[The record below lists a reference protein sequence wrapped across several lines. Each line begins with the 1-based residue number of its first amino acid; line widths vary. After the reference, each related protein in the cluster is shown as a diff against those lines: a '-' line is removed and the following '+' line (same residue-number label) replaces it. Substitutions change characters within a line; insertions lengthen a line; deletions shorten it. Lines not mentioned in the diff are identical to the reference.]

1 MLRDETAVLL
11 QQTTPAQGSPFIR
24 GLSAQR
30 ILYLVDGVR
39 FNTSSFRS
47 GATQFLAWVSP
58 LVVDQMEVLRGPA
71 SVQYGSDALGGTIHL
86 LTARPALM
94 SGGTRVSGRVEGV
107 VGSSDS
113 SGGLDAVLSLHG
125 PAFGLRVG
133 GGTRSVG
140 ERRVGGARDSH
151 AAVTRYLGLSSDQLY
166 DRLPDTGFTQSGG
179 HIAFTAR
186 AGATGLLSG
195 LFLHE
200 EQGEVRRYHR
210 MLGGDGL
217 HRSEFEP
224 QRLDFGVLRYERG
237 SVGVLD
243 SLTATLSLNSQQDGR
258 LEQRRPLSMVETDTG
273 RTTAVGYV
281 VQGATRLS
289 GGPELRFGGEVYD
302 EQIGARR
309 VITDPIAGQS
319 TSVWPRI
326 PDGTRYTSAG
336 AFLQASGTYFGN
348 RLVLRAGMRYG
359 HFLFRTR
366 RQPHLN
372 IGAER
377 VTADATTYHVAGVVT
392 LTPEL
397 NLTASIG
404 RGFRAANAFDL
415 GAIGLGGGGFEIPA
429 ATAQTLGAVV
439 GTNDGVAATGTG
451 VAVSLLRPESSYAAE
466 IGLKLKTD
474 RVAASLRVFD
484 NELQDLIERR
494 SAIFGSPVLGMVVGG
509 HEIVRQDSAGRAFV
523 AVDPRPIVTR
533 VNVQRARIWG
543 IETDMAWSRRNWGV
557 RAHFSMASGRDHQT
571 GEFLRRMPPPFGGVR
586 VQWRSPASRVWLE
599 VGATFAMAQR
609 RLSPGDL
616 ADARIGALRTRD
628 GIAEFFGGRAVDL
641 GLVADGVLLASGE
654 SLGQVQHR
662 VLGDA
667 MSAPLFAHLP
677 GFVVVGANAGL
688 RLTRRLNVTLFADN
702 LTDRNYR
709 WHGSG
714 VDATGASLQLRTSYE
729 F

>member
-1 MLRDETAVLL
+1 M
-11 QQTTPAQGSPFIR
+11 I
-24 GLSAQR
+24 
-30 ILYLVDGVR
+30 DGVR

-71 SVQYGSDALGGTIHL
+71 SVQYGSDALGGTIQL

-94 SGGTRVSGRVEGV
+94 SGGKRVSGRVEGV

-113 SGGLDAVLSLHG
+113 SGGIDAVLSLHG

-140 ERRVGGARDSH
+140 DRRVGGARDSH
-151 AAVTRYLGLSSDQLY
+151 SAVTRYLGLSSDQLY

-186 AGATGLLSG
+186 AGASGLLSG

-217 HRSEFEP
+217 LRSEFEP
-224 QRLDFGVLRYERG
+224 QRIDFGVLRYERG

-258 LEQRRPLSMVETDTG
+258 LEQRRPLSMVEAETG

-281 VQGATRLS
+281 VQGATTLS
-289 GGPELRFGGEVYD
+289 DGPELRFGGEVYD

-309 VITDPIAGQS
+309 VITDPIVGQS
-319 TSVWPRI
+319 TSVRPRI

-336 AFLQASGTYFGN
+336 AFLQASGAYLGN

-366 RQPHLN
+366 RQTDLN

-415 GAIGLGGGGFEIPA
+415 GAIGLGGGGFEISA

-484 NELQDLIERR
+484 NELQDLIQRR
-494 SAIFGSPVLGMVVGG
+494 SAIFGSPVIGMVVAG

-543 IETDMAWSRRNWGV
+543 IETDMAWSHQNWGV

-586 VQWRSPASRVWLE
+586 VRWRPPASRVWLE

-641 GLVADGVLLASGE
+641 GLVADGVLLPSGE
-654 SLGQVQHR
+654 SLGQVQNR

-667 MSAPLFAHLP
+667 MSAPLFARTP
-677 GFVVVGANAGL
+677 GFVVLGANAGL
-688 RLTRRLNVTLFADN
+688 RLTRRLKVTLFAEN